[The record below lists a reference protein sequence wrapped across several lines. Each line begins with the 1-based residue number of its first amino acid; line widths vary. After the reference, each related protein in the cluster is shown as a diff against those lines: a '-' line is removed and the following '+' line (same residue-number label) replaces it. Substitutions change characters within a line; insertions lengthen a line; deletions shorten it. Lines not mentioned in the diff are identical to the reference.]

1 MTDVPSIGLTWG
13 ITRGVTRGD
22 NARGA
27 KSLRG
32 ARVRPNN
39 MERTFFNTVHLLPKD
54 LMFKNVGAKLVSCP
68 GRHLTSVRP
77 WEVTHLHNNTSR
89 TSHMTARKIIS
100 IWRSNSL
107 VYDIAK
113 PHLGGFTQNPVTA
126 FDPAYGQRQSS
137 HRLHWPYTGEFS
149 RFRPASGVLKI
160 VLSKPDCR
168 GRRWWWSCCMW
179 EEWRW

>member
-68 GRHLTSVRP
+68 ERHLTSVRP

-113 PHLGGFTQNPVTA
+113 PHLDGCTQNPVTA

-137 HRLHWPYTGEFS
+137 HRLHWRIRVNFLGFD
-149 RFRPASGVLKI
+149 RLPAYLK
-160 VLSKPDCR
+160 LF
-168 GRRWWWSCCMW
+168 
-179 EEWRW
+179 